1 MTKIYTLPVC
11 ITMLTI
17 ICLGTN
23 LNAQNKA
30 LKQVQLSVQMSEKD
44 SCAVDTMRL
53 YSWTGIQVE
62 EISKATPIKGKNG
75 FEFNFNLKN
84 VAFGNYYLGRL
95 VNNSISDMRPVLLG
109 LEEKIVLKGS
119 CAAMQQISFVD
130 SKINS
135 SFELMVDSI
144 KVQGNE
150 FVTLITEHQQN
161 AGNKEKQANIKKA
174 ISELDFRRKD
184 LFNRLKK
191 EQPELS
197 KIVALYTYQSFHN
210 NQKSPEQTE
219 GDYIG
224 DNYFQFANL
233 ADSSYLRIA
242 FFYEAFKSYASN
254 LVQVGLT
261 QEQVKSYLD
270 KTLAKVGSQ
279 NPHYKP
285 ALLAAAFGVMANN
298 KKLFLNYAEQYQK
311 MYKGQNQILD
321 NFLDQQIAQL
331 KSSTEIGDEAPDFS
345 AATPEG
351 GTKSLKSLRG
361 KVLLVDFWAS
371 WCGPCRRENP
381 NVVAVYNKYKS
392 KGFDVLGV
400 SLDQDATRWKGAI
413 QEDKLTWHHVS
424 DLGGWRSAP
433 AQLYKVTGIPQT
445 LLLDKNGV
453 IIAKNLRGPAL
464 EEKLKEIFG
473 E

>member
-1 MTKIYTLPVC
+1 MSKNYTLTAC
-11 ITMLTI
+11 ISLLSI
-17 ICLGTN
+17 LCLGTN
-23 LNAQNKA
+23 LHAQSKA
-30 LKQVQLSVQMSEKD
+30 LKQLQLSVQLSDKD
-44 SCAVDTMRL
+44 SCAVDTLRL

-62 EISKATPIKGKNG
+62 EIAKVTATKAKNG

-109 LEEKIVLKGS
+109 LEDKIVLKGT
-119 CAAMQQISFVD
+119 CTAMQQISFED
-130 SKINS
+130 SKVNS
-135 SFELMVDSI
+135 SFESMVDSI

-150 FVTLITEHQQN
+150 FLTLITEFQQN
-161 AGNKEKQANIKKA
+161 AGNKEKQAATKKA
-174 ISELDFRRKD
+174 IFELDFRRKD
-184 LFNRLKK
+184 LYNRLKK

-210 NQKSPEQTE
+210 NQKSPEQSE

-224 DNYFQFANL
+224 ENYFQFANL
-233 ADSSYLRIA
+233 SDSSYLRVA
-242 FFYEAFKSYASN
+242 FFYEAFKNYASN
-254 LVQVGLT
+254 LVQVGLS
-261 QEQVKSYLD
+261 QEKVQYYLD
-270 KTLAKVGSQ
+270 QNLAKVGSK

-285 ALLAAAFGVMANN
+285 ALLAAAFGVMASN

-311 MYKGQNQILD
+311 MYRGQNQILD

-331 KSSTEIGDEAPDFS
+331 KSSTEIGDEAPDFT

-361 KVLLVDFWAS
+361 KVLLLDFWAS

-381 NVVAVYNKYKS
+381 NVVAVYNKYKE

-400 SLDQDATRWKGAI
+400 SLDTDAARWKGAI
-413 QEDKLTWHHVS
+413 QDDKLTWHHVS

-453 IIAKNLRGPAL
+453 IIGKNLRGPAL